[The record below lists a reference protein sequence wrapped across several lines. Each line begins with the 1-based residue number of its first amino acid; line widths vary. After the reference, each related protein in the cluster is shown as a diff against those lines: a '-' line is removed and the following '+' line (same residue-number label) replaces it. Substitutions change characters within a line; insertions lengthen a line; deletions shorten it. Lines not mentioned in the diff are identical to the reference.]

1 MERNILGCREGAR
14 LIIGLRYVAGALP
27 APSFC
32 ALRGALRVAKAIS
45 QGLIFFGGFGRIR
58 RRASRFA
65 RAKSELLVA
74 IPWPGF
80 DASARRRG
88 DHGEHPHA
96 LAARGREGTA
106 RMKPSLTG
114 LGVKAP

>member
-1 MERNILGCREGAR
+1 MGF
-14 LIIGLRYVAGALP
+14 YVAGALP
-27 APSFC
+27 APFFC
-32 ALRGALRVAKAIS
+32 SAALCAVLCASLKAIP
-45 QGLIFFGGFGRIR
+45 QAVIVVGFGRASVAAR
-58 RRASRFA
+58 RGFA